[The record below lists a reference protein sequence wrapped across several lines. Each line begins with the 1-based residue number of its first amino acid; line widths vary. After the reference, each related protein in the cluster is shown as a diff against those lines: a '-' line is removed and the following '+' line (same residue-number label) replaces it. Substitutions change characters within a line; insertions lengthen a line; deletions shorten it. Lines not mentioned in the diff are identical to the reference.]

1 MARECPK
8 NARKDSTAQHTGL
21 GVSSILG
28 AFSRK
33 QARVPSIRD
42 DARARRYKQ
51 RGVSPK
57 AARVL
62 QFTTRV
68 TSNKDDDSL
77 QGGAA
82 RARPPS
88 PSAGSARVEAWQAEI

>member
-1 MARECPK
+1 MARECPH
-8 NARKDSTAQHTGL
+8 NARNNSTAQHTGL
-21 GVSSILG
+21 GVSSFLV

-33 QARVPSIRD
+33 QEHVLSIRD
-42 DARARRYKQ
+42 DARPRQHKRL
-51 RGVSPK
+51 GVSSK

-77 QGGAA
+77 QGGA
-82 RARPPS
+82 RAAPDEP
-88 PSAGSARVEAWQAEI
+88 ADGLGKVEA

>member
-1 MARECPK
+1 MPREWPE
-8 NARKDSTAQHTGL
+8 NARKISTAQHTGL

-33 QARVPSIRD
+33 QEHVLSIRD
-42 DARARRYKQ
+42 DARTRRDKQ
-51 RGVSPK
+51 RCVLSK
-57 AARVL
+57 TARVL

-82 RARPPS
+82 RARPSEPGAS
-88 PSAGSARVEAWQAEI
+88 PAEVEA

>member
-1 MARECPK
+1 MPRECPQ

-33 QARVPSIRD
+33 QEHVLSIRD
-42 DARARRYKQ
+42 DARTRRDKR
-51 RGVSPK
+51 RGVSSNT
-57 AARVL
+57 ARVL
-62 QFTTRV
+62 QFTSRV

-82 RARPPS
+82 RARPAS